1 MPLPQSPSNFAPK
14 NAMKLCPGGARGI
27 ITALLP
33 VLPVRLCAAVPGPPV
48 QAHQPP
54 PCCAM
59 SDRAARRLAQHHAH
73 LHPRT
78 ASSHASSTTTAA
90 TASSAAKVAVRF
102 EPSVFAGTLGVPG
115 TAGDGGQAAD
125 ALVNNPFGVIRGPD
139 RCACLSLSA
148 VVASSFIP
156 TLRRPHCS

>member
-1 MPLPQSPSNFAPK
+1 M
-14 NAMKLCPGGARGI
+14 
-27 ITALLP
+27 
-33 VLPVRLCAAVPGPPV
+33 
-48 QAHQPP
+48 QAHQLP

-78 ASSHASSTTTAA
+78 ASSSTTAA

-139 RCACLSLSA
+139 RCACLSLSG
-148 VVASSFIP
+148 VVASPAPPFAGRTAARPGWLAVPASVAVAL
-156 TLRRPHCS
+156 LRGCLQA